1 MFLEKEDFKILSVRI
16 VRFLSDKSEDDLT
29 HSLSNMALLSKSQNS
44 ALNNSLF
51 DAKRREIIEMDRR
64 GEFIPYCTR
73 NVFLKYYTA
82 PDKIQ
87 MAKWSEADRKGY
99 VSAMNNVLKP
109 YLSKDQVIT
118 V

>member
-1 MFLEKEDFKILSVRI
+1 VQ
-16 VRFLSDKSEDDLT
+16 FLSDKSEEDLT
-29 HSLSNMALLSKSQNS
+29 HSLSNMALLSESQNS

-87 MAKWSEADRKGY
+87 MAKWSEADREGY
-99 VSAMNNVLKP
+99 VAAMNRVLKT
-109 YLSKDQVIT
+109 YLSNDQVIT